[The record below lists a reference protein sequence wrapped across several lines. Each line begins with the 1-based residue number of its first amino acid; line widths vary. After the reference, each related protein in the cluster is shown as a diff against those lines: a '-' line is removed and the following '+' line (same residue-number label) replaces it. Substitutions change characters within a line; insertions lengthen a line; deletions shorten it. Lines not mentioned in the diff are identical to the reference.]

1 MDLRD
6 LECFVVICEEKNFTA
21 AAERLYISQPAISK
35 TLNKLEEELGLR
47 LINRNQKPIA
57 LTAEGEVLVKLA
69 REILA
74 QFQAAQATMAEFK
87 NLKRGSF
94 TIAVPP
100 MTGAYF
106 FPPLFAGFKKKYP
119 SLDMRI
125 IDGGSFAS
133 LEAVRKEK
141 IHTGLII
148 FPLTEMPGM
157 SSIPVTQQELVVC
170 LPLGHP
176 LSGQP
181 FLTLQQLEAEPVVL
195 YNEGFVLRSIIL
207 NAYAEAGLTPKIEI
221 STNQFLTI
229 KALVAK
235 GAGISFLPAIAVN
248 DTDAIVTVPLDPQI
262 HVTIGLVWNPN
273 SFLPPACKAFIDF
286 VQEYSSGFPGP
297 VSL

>member
-6 LECFVVICEEKNFTA
+6 LECFTVICEEKNFTA

-35 TLNKLEEELGLR
+35 TLNKLEAELGLR
-47 LINRNQKPIA
+47 LVDRNQKPISP
-57 LTAEGEVLVKLA
+57 TAEGEVLLKLA

-74 QFQAAQATMAEFK
+74 QFQSAQATMAEYRD
-87 NLKRGSF
+87 LKRGSF

-106 FPPLFAGFKKKYP
+106 FPPLFAGFKKKHP

-133 LEAVRKEK
+133 LESVRKEK

-148 FPLTEMPGM
+148 FPLQEMAGV
-157 SSIPVTQQELVVC
+157 SSLPVTQQELVVC
-170 LPLGHP
+170 LPADHP
-176 LSGQP
+176 LSGQA
-181 FLTLQQLEAEPVVL
+181 FLTLKQLEAEPVVL

-248 DTDAIVTVPLDPQI
+248 DTDAIVTVPLEPRI
-262 HVTIGLVWNPN
+262 HVTIGLVWNPDN
-273 SFLPPACKAFIDF
+273 YLPPACKAFIEF
-286 VQEYSSGFPGP
+286 VREYCSNNQ
-297 VSL
+297 

>member
-6 LECFVVICEEKNFTA
+6 LECFVVTCEEKNFTA

-106 FPPLFAGFKKKYP
+106 FPPLFAGFKKKHP
-119 SLDMRI
+119 SLDMQI

-141 IHTGLII
+141 INTGLII
-148 FPLTEMPGM
+148 FPLQEMVGV
-157 SSIPVTQQELVVC
+157 SSLPVTQQELVVC
-170 LPLGHP
+170 LPADHP
-176 LSGQP
+176 LAGQP
-181 FLTLQQLEAEPVVL
+181 FLTLQQLETEPVVL

-207 NAYAEAGLTPKIEI
+207 NSYAEAGLTPKIEI

-248 DTDAIVTVPLDPQI
+248 DTDAIVTVPLEPRI

-273 SFLPPACKAFIDF
+273 SFLPPACKAFIEF
-286 VQEYSSGFPGP
+286 VREYCFSNQ
-297 VSL
+297 

>member
-87 NLKRGSF
+87 NLKRGSV

-106 FPPLFAGFKKKYP
+106 FPPLFAGFKKK
-119 SLDMRI
+119 
-125 IDGGSFAS
+125 
-133 LEAVRKEK
+133 
-141 IHTGLII
+141 
-148 FPLTEMPGM
+148 
-157 SSIPVTQQELVVC
+157 
-170 LPLGHP
+170 
-176 LSGQP
+176 
-181 FLTLQQLEAEPVVL
+181 
-195 YNEGFVLRSIIL
+195 
-207 NAYAEAGLTPKIEI
+207 
-221 STNQFLTI
+221 
-229 KALVAK
+229 
-235 GAGISFLPAIAVN
+235 
-248 DTDAIVTVPLDPQI
+248 
-262 HVTIGLVWNPN
+262 
-273 SFLPPACKAFIDF
+273 
-286 VQEYSSGFPGP
+286 
-297 VSL
+297 

>member
-1 MDLRD
+1 MDLRE
-6 LECFVVICEEKNFTA
+6 LEYFVVICEEKNFTA

-35 TLNKLEEELGLR
+35 TLSKLEEELDLR
-47 LINRNQKPIA
+47 LINRNQKPVSI
-57 LTAEGEVLVKLA
+57 TAEGEVLLKLA
-69 REILA
+69 RNIIT
-74 QFQAAQATMAEFK
+74 QFQSTQNIMEEYK
-87 NLKRGSF
+87 KLKRGSF

-119 SLDMRI
+119 ALDMRI
-125 IDGGSFAS
+125 IDGGSLAS
-133 LEAVRKEK
+133 LEMVKKEE

-148 FPLTEMPGM
+148 FPPKDMAGV

-170 LPLGHP
+170 LPADHP
-176 LSGQP
+176 LAGSAC
-181 FLTLQQLEAEPVVL
+181 LSLQQLENEPVVL
-195 YNEGFVLRSIIL
+195 YNEGFALRSIIL
-207 NAYAEAGLTPKIEI
+207 NAYAEAGMTPKIEI

-248 DTDAIVTVPLDPQI
+248 DTDAIVTVPLEPQL

-273 SFLPPACKAFIDF
+273 GFLPPACKAFINF
-286 VQEYSSGFPGP
+286 VQDYCSAD
-297 VSL
+297 